1 MKWKIYAGKGIDLE
15 CIILKYLSQNQR
27 TKQDLLHM
35 NILDTN
41 SQCVSKCISDEYKNN
56 FK

>member
-1 MKWKIYAGKGIDLE
+1 MKWKVYAGKGIDLE
-15 CIILKYLSQNQR
+15 CIILKYLFQNQR

-35 NILDTN
+35 CILDTN
-41 SQCVSKCISDEYKNN
+41 AQCVSKCISDEYKNN